1 MLETSIDGATGVIIN
16 FTGGVDLGAIEVFE
30 AADIV
35 RESADPDANI
45 IFGAVID
52 ETLNDE
58 IRITVIAT
66 GFEEDEN
73 KVPQAKP
80 VVETKRFA
88 GKANNVVAEEPVIQ
102 EMPKAD
108 PLLEFD
114 TESVNIPSFL
124 RTRK

>member
-1 MLETSIDGATGVIIN
+1 ATGVIIN

-73 KVPQAKP
+73 KIVPVKA
-80 VVETKRFA
+80 VVETRKPIVKEKPA
-88 GKANNVVAEEPVIQ
+88 KVEVAEIEEQ
-102 EMPKAD
+102 PKSD